1 MISFQLPHNATLLQ
15 FIEKERPLPF
25 TYTQH
30 GATATAVPVSGFDN
44 DSHRVKIG
52 HGNHDFEN
60 AKAAIRDWKMFP
72 SGWTIILPQQAPIT
86 EGTTIAMY
94 AKAFGLWWRNSCRI
108 VYVIDQPNRFGFA
121 YGTLPGHIETGEEL
135 FLVEKDE
142 NGDIWYQIKA
152 FSRPRH
158 LLAKLAYP
166 LMRQFQARFRRD
178 SGQSMQHLS

>member
-1 MISFQLPHNATLLQ
+1 MVSFQLPKTAALLQ
-15 FIEKERPLPF
+15 FIEREQPLPF
-25 TYTQH
+25 TYSQH
-30 GATATAVPVSGFDN
+30 GATATPPPVSGFDN
-44 DSHRVKIG
+44 DSHRVRIG
-52 HGNHDFEN
+52 HGDRDFEK
-60 AKAAIRDWKMFP
+60 AKSAIRAWKMFP
-72 SGWTIILPQQAPIT
+72 AAWTVILPAHAPIT

-108 VYVIDQPNRFGFA
+108 VYVIDESDRFGFA

-158 LLAKLAYP
+158 WLAKMAYP

-178 SGQSMQHLS
+178 SGRAMQHLS